1 MKKRYKKR
9 LSLKMFLFC
18 FIYTI
23 TIIFIIFYSANKTTT
38 VTTNITNVKSI
49 ESFRLKNKEEIKN
62 YNEGILSYINKE
74 DLNCL
79 EDNNKILNNKY
90 NDSLY
95 GEVLILKT
103 NDYYSCN
110 TIIKMSTSDNQYLYG
125 IVLDRDN
132 KQDLNSIQ
140 IIENNLNNQNYN
152 NKNIT
157 YKIERFGN

>member
-103 NDYYSCN
+103 NDYYYCN
-110 TIIKMSTSDNQYLYG
+110 TIIKMSINDNQYLYG

-140 IIENNLNNQNYN
+140 IIGNNLNNQNYN